1 MHRSLPFTVLIIIA
15 ALVIALVWVSNR
27 LNRIPTPEPVAS
39 EVKPPPPA
47 EPTAS
52 QHLLVGYGDPA
63 AEPTEDLRKLHRVTT
78 GYFSVIKDPGRF
90 PIGGNA
96 DLAAALRGEN
106 PNREVFLPHGH
117 PAFSDAGLLIDRW
130 GTPLVV
136 HPVAWGQL
144 ELRSAGPD
152 RVPHTADD
160 LVLSPAGT
168 RVEEP

>member
-96 DLAAALRGEN
+96 AAAGFQALPRG
-106 PNREVFLPHGH
+106 VQIIAQG
-117 PAFSDAGLLIDRW
+117 ADTADAG
-130 GTPLVV
+130 
-136 HPVAWGQL
+136 
-144 ELRSAGPD
+144 
-152 RVPHTADD
+152 DD
-160 LVLSPAGT
+160 DASFAHN
-168 RVEEP
+168 